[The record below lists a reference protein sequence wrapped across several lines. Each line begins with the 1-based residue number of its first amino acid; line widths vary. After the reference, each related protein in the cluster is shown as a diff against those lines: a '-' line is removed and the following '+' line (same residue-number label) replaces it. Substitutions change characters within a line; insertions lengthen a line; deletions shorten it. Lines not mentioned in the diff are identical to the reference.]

1 MHICLLL
8 ATVANLALGSFI
20 ISPIEYQNKGIE
32 SPLHS
37 YFATEF
43 EVVGNVTYLGNG
55 CEQYDAEGQIVVL
68 STFGCSMVDKVTFA
82 MGAGAV
88 GIIIRDTGLHP
99 GQKSFSNHGD
109 VLDFPVVEIGREGDI
124 LLQEVINATGYV
136 TIQLEPTDNSWNEV
150 VFRTGWFLTVQIVV
164 EIGHGGLL
172 AYAIFKLVRMAR
184 TIGIQLN
191 VGFVFLLIE
200 MVYFLIVITLWID
213 PMEGRF
219 YPVPLQTFLI
229 FLQDTWAFSGL
240 LLMVF
245 FWFETVSSYQGLKT
259 SPFLS
264 RRVRVPFF
272 TLALVLNLLP
282 VAGIIVDT
290 LFIQSTV
297 MVYIGIITAVLILVI
312 AAFYIVVAVKVVRL
326 LNSFV
331 ANNKSK
337 NKIRN
342 LRRTRTSIIISCIL
356 AFLHPILTTI
366 FATMT
371 LSNNYMWV
379 GFIIEPAVIIG
390 LIAFFQIHFMG
401 VTPRGNNTN
410 TTSSGSDNTQTPRSG
425 VATVSTKSVV

>member
-1 MHICLLL
+1 
-8 ATVANLALGSFI
+8 
-20 ISPIEYQNKGIE
+20 
-32 SPLHS
+32 
-37 YFATEF
+37 
-43 EVVGNVTYLGNG
+43 
-55 CEQYDAEGQIVVL
+55 
-68 STFGCSMVDKVTFA
+68 
-82 MGAGAV
+82 
-88 GIIIRDTGLHP
+88 
-99 GQKSFSNHGD
+99 
-109 VLDFPVVEIGREGDI
+109 
-124 LLQEVINATGYV
+124 
-136 TIQLEPTDNSWNEV
+136 
-150 VFRTGWFLTVQIVV
+150 
-164 EIGHGGLL
+164 
-172 AYAIFKLVRMAR
+172 MAR